1 MLLEEPDEIF
11 YVADKFDDEL
21 ARKLFNHR
29 QINANIKTDA
39 LRWLRDNKP
48 GVLDEHHLL
57 SLHTLSELS
66 VGMDEDGMRLLL
78 LKNCLSAGDADKD
91 TLRVVLN
98 SFTDENYHG
107 LLPQATFRKIP
118 YTFDLW
124 ALAELLNKVG
134 LIQPP
139 KMGSGR
145 DEEKIIINSIRY
157 NNEEEPDV

>member
-1 MLLEEPDEIF
+1 M
-11 YVADKFDDEL
+11 
-21 ARKLFNHR
+21 
-29 QINANIKTDA
+29 
-39 LRWLRDNKP
+39 
-48 GVLDEHHLL
+48 
-57 SLHTLSELS
+57 
-66 VGMDEDGMRLLL
+66 
-78 LKNCLSAGDADKD
+78 
-91 TLRVVLN
+91 VLN